1 MGKKAGS
8 KILKRTMSPNFWKIE
23 RKTKRFVTKP
33 SSGPH
38 PSNLSVPI
46 TVLIRD
52 ILKLTKTYSET
63 KIIIEADQIKIDGRI
78 RKDPNYPVGLMDVV
92 EITKTDSVYRLVP
105 SKTLLTPI
113 VIPEKE
119 KNTKLCKV
127 INKKSID
134 KDNFQYSLHDGRTL
148 NTNSSTNVPVGSTFK
163 IELPSQKLEKII
175 ELTTNSLVVLIGGQN
190 KGLIGTVKEIK
201 ESSFSRP
208 KMLDVAVNNTII
220 EVKSDLV
227 MVIGENTSELTIQG
241 DE

>member
-113 VIPEKE
+113 IIPEKE

>member
-38 PSNLSVPI
+38 PSNLSIPI

-113 VIPEKE
+113 IIPAKE

>member
-113 VIPEKE
+113 IIPAKE